1 MNRFLKVSLLIV
13 GVIVIMLGMEVKHRM
28 DIYNQIKQVEL
39 KNAHSKE
46 VIEMYEQE
54 LISMDPQALTD
65 EGLIKSYTIDSDSLF
80 INPMGGFSIHLIIND
95 DPDTYLRVR
104 LDRRNWERDLEIA
117 SIYYSEKLEKLLEK
131 EGLIDDFYR

>member
-1 MNRFLKVSLLIV
+1 MNRFLKISLLIV
-13 GVIVIMLGMEVKHRM
+13 GVIIIMLGMEVKHRM

-104 LDRRNWERDLEIA
+104 LSRYDLEGNLEIA
-117 SIYYSEKLEKLLEK
+117 SNYRSEKLEKLLKGVE
-131 EGLIDDFYR
+131 R

>member
-1 MNRFLKVSLLIV
+1 MNRFLKISLLIV

-46 VIEMYEQE
+46 AIDIYEKK
-54 LISMDPQALTD
+54 LKRLDPQALTD

-95 DPDTYLRVR
+95 DPDTYLRVSFGR
-104 LDRRNWERDLEIA
+104 YDMERNLEVS
-117 SIYYSEKLEKLLEK
+117 SIYLSEKLEKLM
-131 EGLIDDFYR
+131 EGK